1 MEKYK
6 FKDIAYIC
14 SIIEYIV
21 RIKFLPRAEVVKL
34 LGKDN
39 IYDIY
44 YGAEVWHCYTYQ
56 ATASIFS
63 EKANIP
69 YGIYDFVQRSK
80 VKPLNP
86 RALGNIWAKLAIYIA
101 EKEHIDIIDA
111 IYDVFSNSNIEY
123 ELENSKDVDLIK
135 DEKYVQSIY
144 KRGYVDSMNKIL
156 SY

>member
-6 FKDIAYIC
+6 FKDIAYTC

-69 YGIYDFVQRSK
+69 YGIYDFVQR
-80 VKPLNP
+80 
-86 RALGNIWAKLAIYIA
+86 
-101 EKEHIDIIDA
+101 
-111 IYDVFSNSNIEY
+111 
-123 ELENSKDVDLIK
+123 
-135 DEKYVQSIY
+135 
-144 KRGYVDSMNKIL
+144 
-156 SY
+156 